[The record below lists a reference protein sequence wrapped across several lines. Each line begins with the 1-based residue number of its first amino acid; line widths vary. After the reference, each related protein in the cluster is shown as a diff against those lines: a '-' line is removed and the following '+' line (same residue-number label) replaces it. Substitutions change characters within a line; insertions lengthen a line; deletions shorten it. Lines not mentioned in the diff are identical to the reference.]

1 MKLAP
6 KSEKVGGEGASA
18 CKPPSRKGQFS
29 EGCRCICCKRT
40 GAAVP
45 QQKGTNPTMLGLHM
59 GGHLEPDKRKAEK
72 GDLRFAPWND
82 RKIEWAKKTETKKKN
97 ATKAGGKLD
106 VTWPAGMGPMCY
118 ECADMCRTLPCGAL
132 VPWRYLESARREW
145 RLLGNDAPEFI
156 FSCVAANGS
165 YIEACDSSAR
175 RHPCRPA
182 RLPPPLAGHY

>member
-1 MKLAP
+1 MSLVP
-6 KSEKVGGEGASA
+6 PLEVGGGGAPPR
-18 CKPPSRKGQFS
+18 KPRKPRTGQYDK
-29 EGCRCICCKRT
+29 GPDGKLKNRCICC
-40 GAAVP
+40 GLEGDAVP

-59 GGHLEPDKRKAEK
+59 GGHLEPDQRKAA

-118 ECADMCRTLPCGAL
+118 QCADMCRTLPCGAL

-145 RLLGNDAPEFI
+145 RLLGKAAPPFVY
-156 FSCVAANGS
+156 SCAAEDGS
-165 YIEACDSSAR
+165 YVSSVR
-175 RHPCRPA
+175 RRSFS
-182 RLPPPLAGHY
+182 